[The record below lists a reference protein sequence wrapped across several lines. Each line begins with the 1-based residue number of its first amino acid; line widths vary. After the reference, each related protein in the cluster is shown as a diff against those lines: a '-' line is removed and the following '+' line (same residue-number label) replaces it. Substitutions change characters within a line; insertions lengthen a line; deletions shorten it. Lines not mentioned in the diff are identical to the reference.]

1 MLPPRGGIFDRIRPI
16 GDLETLSRL
25 MLQAKRLS
33 ELEFAN
39 KVLLGAQY
47 RINGKEQVD

>member
-1 MLPPRGGIFDRIRPI
+1 VLAPRGGIFDRIRPI
-16 GDLETLSRL
+16 CDSTTLSRL
-25 MLQAKRLS
+25 MQQSKRLV

-47 RINGKEQVD
+47 RING